1 MLTPVKQFVR
11 LSLLVFGIRCDELL
25 IQVQI
30 KFLLTYNR
38 IFPIIKLSIKLPGQ
52 QDNYLTLKVQ
62 SLLVDDS
69 RQEIRMLPLHVRQ
82 QLDRLSVSVRLIS
95 GQIILVLEKIT
106 GITKPQIL
114 RVNEK
119 THQVSSD
126 FSSSKLFFKYYFGVY
141 SKH

>member
-1 MLTPVKQFVR
+1 MLTLVKQFVR

-38 IFPIIKLSIKLPGQ
+38 IFPIIKLAIKLPGQ

-69 RQEIRMLPLHVRQ
+69 LQEIRMLPLHVRQ

-95 GQIILVLEKIT
+95 AQIILVLEKIT
-106 GITKPQIL
+106 GISKPQIL

-126 FSSSKLFFKYYFGVY
+126 FSSSKLFFKVLFRRIL
-141 SKH
+141 

>member
-1 MLTPVKQFVR
+1 M
-11 LSLLVFGIRCDELL
+11 
-25 IQVQI
+25 
-30 KFLLTYNR
+30 
-38 IFPIIKLSIKLPGQ
+38 SIKLPGQ

-106 GITKPQIL
+106 GISKPQIL

>member
-1 MLTPVKQFVR
+1 M
-11 LSLLVFGIRCDELL
+11 
-25 IQVQI
+25 
-30 KFLLTYNR
+30 
-38 IFPIIKLSIKLPGQ
+38 SIKLPGQ

-106 GITKPQIL
+106 GISKPQIL

-126 FSSSKLFFKYYFGVY
+126 LSSSKLFFKYYFGVY

>member
-1 MLTPVKQFVR
+1 M
-11 LSLLVFGIRCDELL
+11 
-25 IQVQI
+25 
-30 KFLLTYNR
+30 
-38 IFPIIKLSIKLPGQ
+38 SIKLPGQ

-106 GITKPQIL
+106 GISKPQIL
-114 RVNEK
+114 REK
-119 THQVSSD
+119 RKNSPGI
-126 FSSSKLFFKYYFGVY
+126 F
-141 SKH
+141 

>member
-95 GQIILVLEKIT
+95 AQIILVLEKIT
-106 GITKPQIL
+106 
-114 RVNEK
+114 RHYMYK
-119 THQVSSD
+119 TPD
-126 FSSSKLFFKYYFGVY
+126 IAC
-141 SKH
+141 